1 MPRSRRERL
10 IFTAQSSGHGGRS
23 PYFLRTWCRVV
34 VDYTMSCKVGENA
47 IQHHVVV
54 TLDPVPALET
64 AEFVGDVIQRL
75 ALEKW
80 TKQIWANGVTRA

>member
-1 MPRSRRERL
+1 M
-10 IFTAQSSGHGGRS
+10 
-23 PYFLRTWCRVV
+23 V

-75 ALEKW
+75 ALVFNAPV
-80 TKQIWANGVTRA
+80 TKVPDGQ